1 MSLIRWHRPE
11 LTVRSAFDRLS
22 SLRDELDRA
31 FSAPWTDH
39 SRTTQFLNGWVPPV
53 DVLQDKDAVTVRV
66 ELPGMKKQDIGV
78 TLHEGVL
85 SISGE
90 RKDETDHAS
99 GECHRTERF
108 FGKFQRS
115 ITLPSPVKADKI
127 QASYK
132 DGVLTVTLPKTEEAK
147 PKHIEVS
154 VN

>member
-1 MSLIRWHRPE
+1 MSIIRWHRPE
-11 LTVRSAFDRLS
+11 LSVRSTIDRLS

-31 FSAPWTDH
+31 FEAPWFNLNRA
-39 SRTTQFLNGWVPPV
+39 SQFLNGWVPSV
-53 DVLQDKDAVTVRV
+53 DVVQNKDSVIVKAEV
-66 ELPGMKKQDIGV
+66 PGMKKEDIEV

-85 SISGE
+85 NIAGE
-90 RKDETDHAS
+90 RKEETVRDEGNT
-99 GECHRTERF
+99 HRTERF

-115 ITLPSPVKADKI
+115 ITLPAPVKGDKI

-147 PKHIEVS
+147 PKQIEVN